1 MKKLFLFIVIVIVN
15 VIVVQAQPQKSRV
28 QNNNTKN
35 ATTRRNGTTSA
46 ATSRADLMFP
56 TAVDVPEDPIW
67 RRDIYRQL
75 DLTSD
80 DNAALY
86 YPIQAQGN
94 DVNLFTLLFKL
105 LSTGKIPAYKHD
117 LNTGK
122 EDFRQANRLHF
133 KEMCENYSIYY
144 ETEGNTIKVEDSDIP
159 SAEVKTF
166 YVKESSYYDQNT
178 ATYHSRI
185 VALCP
190 LIEMS
195 NDFSFSAS
203 KSPMFWVK
211 YDDVKTYLSNHMLMV
226 SNVNN
231 AAKMSMDDFFSTN
244 HYKGEIYM
252 TTNMQGKS
260 LAQIVA
266 DSAVVATP
274 KDPTTQKVQDRI
286 EKEMKDFEEH
296 IWTEP
301 IDSVAQAK
309 KDSIAAAAAASGKKK
324 SKNSSDSSA
333 NSIRAD
339 RQTKAK
345 KEKKEKSGSNSSSSS
360 GSSARVSVRR
370 QRH

>member
-1 MKKLFLFIVIVIVN
+1 MNKLSFIISLFVFSFSVLVAN
-15 VIVVQAQPQKSRV
+15 AQPQKSRV
-28 QNNNTKN
+28 QNGRNTTTARRTN
-35 ATTRRNGTTSA
+35 TGATT
-46 ATSRADLMFP
+46 TSRADLMFP

-67 RRDIYRQL
+67 RRDIYRSL
-75 DLTSD
+75 DLTQD
-80 DNAALY
+80 ENAALY
-86 YPIQAQGN
+86 YPIQARGN
-94 DVNLFTLLFKL
+94 EMNLFTLLFKL
-105 LSTGKIPAYKHD
+105 LNAGKIPAYKID
-117 LNTGK
+117 LNSGR
-122 EDFRQANRLHF
+122 EDFSPENRLHF

-144 ETEGNTIKVEDSDIP
+144 ETAGNTIKVEDSDIP

-185 VALCP
+185 TALCP

-231 AAKMSMDDFFSTN
+231 AARMSMDDFFSTN
-244 HYKGEIYM
+244 HYKGDIYM

-260 LAQIVA
+260 LMQMLA
-266 DSAVVATP
+266 DSVEVANRP
-274 KDPTTQKVQDRI
+274 AADPATVRAQNRI

-301 IDSVAQAK
+301 VDSAAIAK
-309 KDSIAAAAAASGKKK
+309 KDSIEAAKNAKKPAAKKTVT
-324 SKNSSDSSA
+324 A
-333 NSIRAD
+333 NSRGTRPERAA
-339 RQTKAK
+339 TK
-345 KEKKEKSGSNSSSSS
+345 KKEKSNSGSSSS
-360 GSSARVSVRR
+360 GSSSARVSVRR

>member
-1 MKKLFLFIVIVIVN
+1 MKKFLLFIAFVIVN
-15 VIVVQAQPQKSRV
+15 VIVINAQPQKSRV
-28 QNNNTKN
+28 QNNNNKN
-35 ATTRRNGTTSA
+35 AATTRRNGTTTTA
-46 ATSRADLMFP
+46 ATSRAALMFP

-75 DLTSD
+75 DLTED
-80 DNAALY
+80 ENAALY

-94 DVNLFTLLFKL
+94 EVNLFTLLFKL
-105 LSTGKIPAYKHD
+105 LNAGKIPAYKHD

-122 EDFRQANRLHF
+122 EDFRTSNRLHF

-144 ETEGNTIKVEDSDIP
+144 EVEGNTIKVEDSDIP

-190 LIEMS
+190 LIDMS

-260 LAQIVA
+260 LAQMVA
-266 DSAVVATP
+266 DSANVAAP
-274 KDPTTQKVQDRI
+274 KDSTTIRAQKRI

-309 KDSIAAAAAASGKKK
+309 KDSIAAAALANKKVKGKTKNTGSTRTERASKV
-324 SKNSSDSSA
+324 
-333 NSIRAD
+333 
-339 RQTKAK
+339 K
-345 KEKKEKSGSNSSSSS
+345 KEKSNSSSSS
-360 GSSARVSVRR
+360 SGSSSSARVSVRR